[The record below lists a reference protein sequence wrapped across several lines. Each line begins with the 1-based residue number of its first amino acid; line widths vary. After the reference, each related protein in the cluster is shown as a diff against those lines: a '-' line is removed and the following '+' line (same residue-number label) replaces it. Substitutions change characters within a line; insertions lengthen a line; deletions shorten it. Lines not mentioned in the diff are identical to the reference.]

1 MYSGY
6 DVFGAVV
13 LTVIIVT
20 LTIGLFWSI
29 STSERLRRELNKEKK
44 ND

>member
-1 MYSGY
+1 MY
-6 DVFGAVV
+6 DLFGAVV

-20 LTIGLFWSI
+20 LTIGLFWSM
-29 STSERLRRELNKEKK
+29 STNERLRRELNKEKK

>member
-1 MYSGY
+1 MYSIY
-6 DVFGAVV
+6 DVFGAVT
-13 LTVIIVT
+13 LTIIIVT

-29 STSERLRRELNKEKK
+29 ATNERLRNELKKEKE

>member
-1 MYSGY
+1 MYSSY

-13 LTVIIVT
+13 LTVIIVA

-29 STSERLRRELNKEKK
+29 STSQRLRRELNKEKE